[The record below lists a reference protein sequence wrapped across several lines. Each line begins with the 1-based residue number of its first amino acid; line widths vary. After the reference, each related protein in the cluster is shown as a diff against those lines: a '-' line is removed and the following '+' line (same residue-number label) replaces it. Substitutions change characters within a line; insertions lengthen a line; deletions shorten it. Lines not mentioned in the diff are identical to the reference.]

1 MAEHKTDMN
10 ITTYKKIIITEHK
23 TDMNITKIE
32 KYKKTLKYKVSKN
45 KCTTDKDKKEP
56 NTLAD

>member
-1 MAEHKTDMN
+1 
-10 ITTYKKIIITEHK
+10 
-23 TDMNITKIE
+23 MNITKIE

-45 KCTTDKDKKEP
+45 KHTIDEHKKQP

>member
-1 MAEHKTDMN
+1 MN
-10 ITTYKKIIITEHK
+10 INKIK
-23 TDMNITKIE
+23 

-56 NTLAD
+56 NT